1 MEILNNRYRVI
12 EHKKQSRLYSSY
24 KAVDILNNSKIVQ
37 LNILNSKYIPKNFI
51 NFCIDNCSSLG
62 SINKVGLLSI
72 FEFGLVDMIDNK
84 QVYNKMYYYTIE
96 LMDKED
102 KLIDL
107 QWDTKEKVIDI
118 FATLCQLLNY
128 LNVQGYIYEHLNG
141 DSVYYDSENNIIKLK
156 DLITVELTKY
166 EFTEELAK
174 ENLFKAPENINK
186 QEYTIKS
193 QIYSLGVFLLILC
206 LQSNDYNL
214 SNKSIS
220 NVIKNINNYLYED
233 YEAINKFD
241 KKFYSII
248 KKMIK
253 FDPKERYDSV
263 TDIIVDINN
272 KFNTNYKPYKKEVLE
287 KLNFNN
293 KLVGREEEIKSIIN
307 IYNSLIK
314 YEMLN
319 KIVTIHGETGIGK
332 TRFLKHLEYLLKL
345 KNTNVYSTLD
355 KKIDCKSSEKVFSEF
370 IRQVVSK
377 AKQETINKYA
387 YDIVK
392 FVPEIVDNIDITPI
406 ETLIGA
412 KEKFRV
418 INNISNFIEEV
429 FWDKPI
435 IVLIDNLHCAD
446 DFTLEFILYN
456 FSKCNKNNKLM
467 LIFTYCDG
475 ECLKNKKFMEFI
487 YKVKEDIRLEIILK
501 ELNIDEVGIMI
512 KDILCMQHIPGNFT
526 ELIYK
531 NTSGNPLFVEELLKD
546 IFFRKYIYINDSSG
560 KWYKK
565 YNFENLQFPKNMHEA
580 LESQINEFDKITYEI
595 LSVISIFDKAT
606 SLEMISIFVD
616 IDINKLEKSID
627 DLISKGV
634 LCKKIEDRGFV
645 FDFYNKFLKIYINE
659 RIDKY
664 EKKSKHKL
672 AAEMLE
678 KYYLEGGNEYLEEL
692 IYHLEGAE
700 DKIKLINYYNK
711 NAETMLMLNNKKD
724 AISNF
729 LKILHHLKSSGSN
742 SKYILNVMLNI
753 GNLYVQEDEQSTAL
767 EYFKDAV
774 TLGEKENCY
783 EEVVDALINILEIYV
798 ERNYIKEAKV
808 YEEKAKEVLSKIN
821 YEDGLIAYNFI
832 LASMYLA
839 ERKYEESYNICIETL
854 KKCDEKNSEYKFKFY
869 SIICSIFIYTNEIKE
884 ALQMLTECLALC
896 NDENYR
902 EKIRILNNIGVIYSD
917 YYEDTDKA
925 FEYFNTVYN
934 LSKEKNL
941 VYDEIIALINIAFV
955 HYSLNQHNDAYDNYI
970 LASEKAKKYDY
981 PSIEFYCNTY
991 LGNILY
997 KFGRYSETYK
1007 YYLLSKRYIDEYNVT
1022 ERDAGQFYLLG
1033 YRIHYICGEI
1043 CIAENYM
1050 KKALDSYKKSDVI
1063 FRFEIELL
1071 NLIFKLEQNKY
1082 EDIEELFKEL
1092 EEKFNNFTNKDTAAS
1107 IICISAT
1114 NFYLNNSIKL
1124 AKRLL
1129 NLIEPIGNEVKSYR
1143 NITRVI
1149 FLKTV
1154 LYDNVNLESLVDV
1167 LNSCK
1172 EEEQSYLL
1180 WIVYL
1185 TIANYFYNKK
1195 EYSYAAIYYFEACGV
1210 IIDLTLQV
1218 PKDFRV
1224 GFITCNNMVL
1234 PFERFKCIVD
1244 CYKYGKNT
1252 IDSNKNKIEV
1262 NTENDVEDLFNLL
1275 NYNEFIKN
1283 NFFMDSLREL
1293 SSLSLSTKITNITD
1307 VFEHLTTNSIKNMEI
1322 IVQYLCYLTISSRA
1336 IVVVENDRKF
1346 EILASSNSNKQLPR
1360 DLTILNRVRDMRKPL
1375 IIKDDFIERVTLTSC
1390 KITSSSIKSSMCIP
1404 IIMDGKGDKGIKI
1417 LKRNSDIYYID
1428 NTIGYIY
1435 LESERIL
1442 NNINEDSLKECLKIT
1457 KILGII
1463 LDKYN
1468 TQISSTTDKLT
1479 STLTRKYLEKA
1490 INNQLEYCNEY
1501 NSNFSILMIDIDLFK
1516 DINDRFGHRTGD
1528 LVLKEICD
1536 IILDNIRETDICGR
1550 YGGEEFIVILPET
1563 DMYGAYT
1570 VAEKIRDKIHKR
1582 NILKGKRDVTISLGV
1597 ATFPEHATQYEELIE
1612 KVDQALYIAKNTGRN
1627 RSVVWSEKYRGKLNP
1642 TNKLTGIISGNIN
1655 QDFRNV
1661 STMIELIE
1669 IVGASKER
1677 EEMLY
1682 NALGRI
1688 IESTESDN
1696 GIIFLL
1702 SDSEIR
1708 DIYGRRA
1715 FDKEWINSEKY
1726 NESLVRD
1733 VIVNKNNI
1741 CTIDWDNIN
1750 EYDSLS
1756 SMPNWKSVI
1765 VSPIMKNDKVR
1776 AILYL
1781 SVSARKKE
1789 FALDDVNFVTI
1800 LGKTLLSKL

>member
-37 LNILNSKYIPKNFI
+37 LNILNSKHIPKKFI

-62 SINKVGLLSI
+62 SVNKVGLLSV

-84 QVYNKMYYYTIE
+84 QVYNKTYYYTIE

-107 QWDTKEKVIDI
+107 QCDTKEKVIDV
-118 FATLCQLLNY
+118 FADLCQLLNY
-128 LNVQGYIYEHLNG
+128 LNIQGYIYEHLNG

-156 DLITVELTKY
+156 DLITIELTKY
-166 EFTEELAK
+166 EFTEDLTK
-174 ENLFKAPENINK
+174 ENLFKAPENIDK
-186 QEYTIKS
+186 REYTIKS
-193 QIYSLGVFLLILC
+193 QIYSLGVFLLILY
-206 LQSNDYNL
+206 LQSDEHNL

-220 NVIKNINNYLYED
+220 DVIKSINNYIYED
-233 YEAINKFD
+233 YEVINKFD

-248 KKMIK
+248 EKMIK
-253 FDPKERYDSV
+253 FDPKERYDSI

-272 KFNTNYKPYKKEVLE
+272 KFDTSYKSYKKELLE

-293 KLVGREEEIKSIIN
+293 KLVGRKEEIKSIIN

-345 KNTNVYSTLD
+345 KNTNVYSTLN
-355 KKIDCKSSEKVFSEF
+355 KKIDCRSSEKVFSEF
-370 IRQVVSK
+370 IRKVVSK

-387 YDIVK
+387 YDIAK
-392 FVPEIVDNIDITPI
+392 FVPEIEDDIDITPI

-435 IVLIDNLHCAD
+435 IILIDNLHCAD
-446 DFTLEFILYN
+446 DFVLEFILYN

-487 YKVKEDIRLEIILK
+487 YKIKEDIRLEVILK
-501 ELNIDEVGIMI
+501 ELNIDEVGTMI
-512 KDILCMQHIPGNFT
+512 KDILCMQHIPENFT

-531 NTSGNPLFVEELLKD
+531 NTSGNPLFIEELLKD
-546 IFFRKYIYINDSSG
+546 IFLRKYIYINDSSG

-565 YNFENLQFPKNMHEA
+565 YDFENLQFPKNMHEA
-580 LESQINEFDKITYEI
+580 LESQINEFDKTTYEI

-616 IDINKLEKSID
+616 IDIDKLEKFID

-659 RIDKY
+659 RIDKR
-664 EKKSKHKL
+664 EKKNKHKL

-700 DKIKLINYYNK
+700 DQLKLINYYNK

-729 LKILHHLKSSGSN
+729 LKILHYLKGIGSN
-742 SKYILNVMLNI
+742 SKCILNVMLNI
-753 GNLYVQEDEQSTAL
+753 GNLYVQEDERGTAL

-774 TLGEKENCY
+774 TLGEKERCY
-783 EEVVDALINILEIYV
+783 EEVVDALINILEIYI
-798 ERNYIKEAKV
+798 ERNYIKEAKI
-808 YEEKAKEVLSKIN
+808 YEEKAKEILSKIN
-821 YEDGLIAYNFI
+821 YEEGLIAYNFI
-832 LASMYLA
+832 LASMYLS
-839 ERKYEESYNICIETL
+839 ERKYKESYNICIETL
-854 KKCDEKNSEYKFKFY
+854 QKCDEKNSEYRFKFY

-896 NDENYR
+896 NDENYK

-934 LSKEKNL
+934 LSKENNL

-955 HYSLNQHNDAYDNYI
+955 HYSLNQYNDAYDNYT

-997 KFGRYSETYK
+997 KFGRYSEAYK
-1007 YYLLSKRYIDEYNVT
+1007 YYLLSSEYIDEYNVT

-1043 CIAENYM
+1043 YTAENYM
-1050 KKALDSYKKSDVI
+1050 KKALDSYNNSDVI

-1082 EDIEELFKEL
+1082 EDIEKLFKEL
-1092 EEKFNNFTNKDTAAS
+1092 EEIFNKFTNKDTVAS

-1114 NFYLNNSIKL
+1114 NFYLKNNIELS
-1124 AKRLL
+1124 KRLL
-1129 NLIEPIGNEVKSYR
+1129 SLIEPMENEIKSYR

-1154 LYDNVNLESLVDV
+1154 LYDNANLESLFNV
-1167 LNSCK
+1167 LNNCK
-1172 EEEQSYLL
+1172 EEEQNFLL

-1195 EYSYAAIYYFEACGV
+1195 EFSYAAIYYFETCGV
-1210 IIDLTLQV
+1210 IIDLALQI

-1234 PFERFKCIVD
+1234 PFERFKYIVD

-1252 IDSNKNKIEV
+1252 IDIDKNKIEV
-1262 NTENDVEDLFNLL
+1262 NTENDVEGLFNLL
-1275 NYNEFIKN
+1275 NYNEIIKSNFI
-1283 NFFMDSLREL
+1283 MDSLREL
-1293 SSLSLSTKITNITD
+1293 NSLSLPTKIQDITD

-1322 IVQYLCYLTISSRA
+1322 IGQYLCYLTISSRA
-1336 IVVVENDRKF
+1336 IIVVENDRKF
-1346 EILASSNSNKQLPR
+1346 EILASSNSNKQLPK
-1360 DLTILNRVRDMRKPL
+1360 DLTIFNRVRDMRKSL
-1375 IIKDDFIERVTLTSC
+1375 IIKDDFIERFTLTSC

-1404 IIMDGKGDKGIKI
+1404 IIMDSKSDKGIKT

-1442 NNINEDSLKECLKIT
+1442 NNINENSLKECLKIT

-1468 TQISSTTDKLT
+1468 TQISSTKDKLT

-1490 INNQLEYCNEY
+1490 INSQLEYCNEY
-1501 NSNFSILMIDIDLFK
+1501 NSSFSVLMIDIDLFK

-1536 IILDNIRETDICGR
+1536 IILENIRETDICGR

-1597 ATFPEHATQYEELIE
+1597 ATFPEHATQYDELIE

-1627 RSVVWSEKYRGKLNP
+1627 KSAVWSEKYRGKLNP

-1661 STMIELIE
+1661 SAMIGLIE

-1688 IESTESDN
+1688 IESTESDD
-1696 GIIFLL
+1696 GIIFLVN
-1702 SDSEIR
+1702 DNEIR

-1726 NESLVRD
+1726 NENLVRD
-1733 VIVNKNNI
+1733 VIASKSNI

-1750 EYDSLS
+1750 EHDSLS

-1765 VSPIMKNDKVR
+1765 VSPIIKNNKVK

-1781 SVSARKKE
+1781 SVSTRKKE
-1789 FALDDVNFVTI
+1789 FTLDDVNFVTI
-1800 LGKTLLSKL
+1800 LGKTLLPRL